1 MSKSQRVKGESKF
14 DQEPLNAHEVSIS
27 IGLLHRAVVNGQGQ
41 LLMEGYRKYPER
53 LAYAET
59 ARTVME
65 VMKEIANEDSPSS
78 SGYPSPAMTGGMSE
92 AAKRRLDLE
101 EVGTS
106 DWEKVSGCGGSSI
119 AEMFPTHVGKPA
131 SKGPMPD
138 ASNPQLLIIKKSEMY
153 PMKSVNPRIPIPT
166 GYDLTSWGKVICKMD
181 KVVALGL
188 SYRRMIE
195 FAKIDEA
202 TCNYMDWIIKSYGT
216 NGTGVVKNKK
226 DGKPGKITPAVD
238 LAMYLEHVGWQPN
251 RYDTNTTFT
260 RVLED

>member
-1 MSKSQRVKGESKF
+1 MSKSQRVKGESKY

-41 LLMEGYRKYPER
+41 LLMEGYHKYPER

-78 SGYPSPAMTGGMSE
+78 SGYPSPVMTGGMSE

-101 EVGTS
+101 DAGTS
-106 DWEKVSGCGGSSI
+106 DWEKVSGCGGSSVVQ
-119 AEMFPTHVGKPA
+119 AFPTYTGAPVV
-131 SKGPMPD
+131 KGPMPD
-138 ASNPQLLIIKKSEMY
+138 SGNPQLHIIKQSEMY
-153 PMKSVNPRIPIPT
+153 PMKSLNLRIPIPT

-195 FAKIDEA
+195 FAKVDEV
-202 TCNYMDWIIKSYGT
+202 TCNYMDWIVKSYGT
-216 NGTGVVKNKK
+216 NGSGVVKDKK
-226 DGKPGKITPAVD
+226 NEKPGKITPAVD
-238 LAMYLEHVGWQPN
+238 LAMYLEHVGWQPV